1 MNRIEDKVLYSTKAE
16 STENIVEQRYIHFL
30 LDMVRKELNTTGDRV
45 WLYDAQK
52 QKSVM
57 VINYFD
63 TKNIFYKAESFPYI
77 YHFT

>member
-1 MNRIEDKVLYSTKAE
+1 MNRIEDNVLYSTKAE
-16 STENIVEQRYIHFL
+16 SAENIVEQRYIHFL
-30 LDMVRKELNTTGDRV
+30 LDMIRKELNTTGDRV

-63 TKNIFYKAESFPYI
+63 TKNIFYKA
-77 YHFT
+77 

>member
-52 QKSVM
+52 QNSVM

-63 TKNIFYKAESFPYI
+63 TKNIFYKA
-77 YHFT
+77 

>member
-1 MNRIEDKVLYSTKAE
+1 MNRIEDKVLYSTKAD

-30 LDMVRKELNTTGDRV
+30 LDMIRKELNTTGDRV

-57 VINYFD
+57 VIFYFD
-63 TKNIFYKAESFPYI
+63 TKNLFYKAKFFCI
-77 YHFT
+77 FFII